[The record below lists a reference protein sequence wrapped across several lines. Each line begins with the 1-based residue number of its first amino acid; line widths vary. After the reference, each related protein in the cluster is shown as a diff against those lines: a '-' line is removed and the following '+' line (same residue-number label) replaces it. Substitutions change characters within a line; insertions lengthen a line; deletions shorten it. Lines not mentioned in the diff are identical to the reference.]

1 MNLRRDA
8 QQTGYSM
15 PAPAAIAAKS
25 ASTSPLSHP
34 PVAHKAKLL
43 PGGERFRRGLHRF
56 QTASE
61 RRVVFAVPRG
71 IRRAGGAR
79 RGRIASVREILP
91 EDGLRPAVR
100 ADRAG
105 GGIKIL
111 REPLENAAETG
122 ERFRRFRRRR
132 RLRRQLR
139 GDRRCDRRS
148 RRRRGRARFKRQPRR
163 RHRPREEHE
172 RQTND
177 DNSFFHCFLLSE
189 SVYPAKPFP
198 SKPSFGAIL
207 CSSPSVSTVTP

>member
-1 MNLRRDA
+1 MARTGLNVKAKTGFFSCQPPALGVVTDPAGPEGVPLRS
-8 QQTGYSM
+8 GCH
-15 PAPAAIAAKS
+15 
-25 ASTSPLSHP
+25 PLS
-34 PVAHKAKLL
+34 
-43 PGGERFRRGLHRF
+43 
-56 QTASE
+56 
-61 RRVVFAVPRG
+61 RG

-91 EDGLRPAVR
+91 EDGFRPAVR

-148 RRRRGRARFKRQPRR
+148 RRRRGRTRFERQPRR

-198 SKPSFGAIL
+198 STLFSP
-207 CSSPSVSTVTP
+207 PSVSTVTP

>member
-1 MNLRRDA
+1 MRPAQSKGNESAPGCAANGLFDA
-8 QQTGYSM
+8 CARGDRGEERIHF
-15 PAPAAIAAKS
+15 PALPPGGKK
-25 ASTSPLSHP
+25 P

-91 EDGLRPAVR
+91 EDGFRPAVR

-132 RLRRQLR
+132 RLRRLRLR
-139 GDRRCDRRS
+139 GRPLKERRM
-148 RRRRGRARFKRQPRR
+148 RRRTSDEAG
-163 RHRPREEHE
+163 
-172 RQTND
+172 
-177 DNSFFHCFLLSE
+177 
-189 SVYPAKPFP
+189 
-198 SKPSFGAIL
+198 I
-207 CSSPSVSTVTP
+207 